1 MLKRSYIQEIYLK
14 KTKMK
19 GNAVYMYTAGKMS

>member
-19 GNAVYMYTAGKMS
+19 GNAVHTYTAGEIS